1 MSVREERAMAG
12 GEAGVGVAEWYA
24 VRESKGLWWEAWE
37 RFRRD
42 KLALAGGAIII
53 LLVVLALGAS
63 LFSQYVT
70 HYAPYEQD
78 LRSNLKRPGFQKAP
92 EEPRHWLG
100 TDELGRDVLTRAIY
114 AARISLGVSGATV
127 LIALTVGTLMGTLS
141 GFYGGVLDAV
151 IMRFVDIMLSIPA
164 FFLLLFIAVVFSPGI
179 VAFSFVIASVSWMGV
194 SRLVRGE
201 FLSIKARD
209 YVDAARVVGA
219 SNARI
224 IFRHILP
231 NATTPL
237 IVAATLMSGNV
248 ILIETALSYLGM
260 GVQPPTPSWG
270 NMLTKSA
277 QYLYKA
283 PFLVF
288 IPGFFIFITVLAINL
303 MGNGLRDA
311 LDPRLKQ

>member
-1 MSVREERAMAG
+1 MTAKEAAVRLVEY
-12 GEAGVGVAEWYA
+12 YA
-24 VRESKGLWWEAWE
+24 VRESKGLLREAWD

-42 KLALAGGAIII
+42 RLALAGGVVII

-70 HYAPYEQD
+70 HYRPYSQD
-78 LRSNLKRPGFQKAP
+78 LRSNLKPPGFQKAP
-92 EEPRHWLG
+92 DEARHWLG
-100 TDELGRDVLTRAIY
+100 TDELGRDVLTRVVY

-141 GFYGGVLDAV
+141 GFYGGMLDAL

-179 VAFSFVIASVSWMGV
+179 LAFCFVIASVSWMGV
-194 SRLVRGE
+194 SRLVRAE

-288 IPGFFIFITVLAINL
+288 IPGFFIFFTVLAINL

-311 LDPRLKQ
+311 LDPRLRE

>member
-1 MSVREERAMAG
+1 M
-12 GEAGVGVAEWYA
+12 GVGEPVVGIQEWYA
-24 VRESKGLWWEAWE
+24 VRESKGLFREAWD

-42 KLALAGGAIII
+42 RLALTGGAIIA

-70 HYAPYEQD
+70 HYQPYRQD
-78 LRSNLKRPGFQKAP
+78 LRANFKLPGFQLAP
-92 EEPRHWLG
+92 DRARHWLG
-100 TDELGRDVLTRAIY
+100 TDELGRDILTRAIY
-114 AARISLGVSGATV
+114 AARISLGVAAATV
-127 LIALTVGTLMGTLS
+127 LIALTAGTLLGALA
-141 GFYGGVLDAV
+141 GFYGGVLDAL

-164 FFLLLFIAVVFSPGI
+164 FFLLLFIAVVFSPGV

-201 FLSIKARD
+201 FLSVKGRD

-231 NATTPL
+231 NATTPV
-237 IVAATLMSGNV
+237 IVAATLMIGNV

-270 NMLTKSA
+270 NMLTNSA
-277 QYLYKA
+277 EYLYKA

-311 LDPRLKQ
+311 LDPRLKE